1 MNAHELIREDHEEV
15 RDLYSQFEAAAGEE
29 REELGRQIL
38 TALTVHTAV
47 EEELY
52 YPAFAAA
59 GEQDTATEY
68 EAEHAEAKA
77 LINELVRMDAADE
90 EYAPTMKA
98 LMEAVES
105 HMDEEESEGMPLAE
119 TFLSEEDLALLGAKM
134 EARKQELEES
144 TIKRLWASIN
154 D

>member
-15 RDLYSQFEAAAGEE
+15 RDLYDRFEEATGEE
-29 REELGRQIL
+29 QTELGRQLL

-52 YPAFAAA
+52 YPAFEAA
-59 GEQDTATEY
+59 GEKDTVTEY
-68 EAEHAEAKA
+68 AAEHAEAKV
-77 LINELVRMDAADE
+77 LITKLVPLDANDE

-105 HMDEEESEGMPLAE
+105 HMDEEEREGMPLAE
-119 TFLSEEDLALLGAKM
+119 TFLSEDDLMALGAKM
-134 EARKQELEES
+134 QARKQELEES
-144 TIKRLWASIN
+144 TIKRLWAAIT